1 MRLPTVSFI
10 VGDGLNVSA
19 LEHEGGATVITDIT
33 DTADGRRTAR
43 REPSGSH
50 SPDGAAAT
58 TARRVDRRGAGAG
71 AAFGFAVLFVVGIV
85 FVASTP
91 EYTVSDSEYQDWFRE
106 GANRAGQIVGVVALV
121 LAGLLFVPLVR
132 AVADWVRRTSD
143 PVERVL
149 DLVLA
154 SIFAT
159 LVIVGALVT
168 GHGSVAVEIGDTPL
182 PSADVVRSGEQIGY
196 GLVLFGASLVAAWAI
211 GRLALTARRAGSA
224 PGWYVALSAVT
235 AVAMVFGALF
245 IPVVMLPIWAVVTG
259 VVLLR
264 SPGAASPSVSR
275 PSVFPPSPDRSDRG
289 SRR

>member
-1 MRLPTVSFI
+1 MRPPTASFI
-10 VGDGLNVSA
+10 VGDGPNVSA

-33 DTADGRRTAR
+33 ATADGRRTAR
-43 REPSGSH
+43 REPSGPH
-50 SPDGAAAT
+50 GPDGAAAT
-58 TARRVDRRGAGAG
+58 TARRVDRRGAGA
-71 AAFGFAVLFVVGIV
+71 AFGFAVLFVVGLV

-91 EYTVSDSEYQDWFRE
+91 EYTVSDGEYQDWFRE

-132 AVADWVRRTSD
+132 AVADWVRRTD
-143 PVERVL
+143 NPVERAL

-196 GLVLFGASLVAAWAI
+196 GLVLFAASLVAAWVI
-211 GRLALTARRAGSA
+211 GRLALTARRARSA
-224 PGWYVALSAVT
+224 PAWYVALSAVT

-264 SPGAASPSVSR
+264 
-275 PSVFPPSPDRSDRG
+275 
-289 SRR
+289 